1 MPEPDT
7 IPVSASVASTGKGIR
22 YIGDYAYAY
31 SGNYEANT
39 TVIEGIIDFTSG
51 AGVIVA
57 LFQLNG
63 AISPTVADNR
73 TASSATI
80 KFNGE
85 TVAILGAGNGAIDA
99 PMSDENKLIIP
110 PFTNVQIDLDAAA
123 IDAGMFSSVNI
134 VGRVYGDK

>member
-1 MPEPDT
+1 ML
-7 IPVSASVASTGKGIR
+7 S
-22 YIGDYAYAY
+22 
-31 SGNYEANT
+31 
-39 TVIEGIIDFTSG
+39 
-51 AGVIVA
+51 